1 MNHLQVWSKLKPYI
15 NTHIPTFSTGL
26 LESSRNL
33 SANLVA
39 SAINLD
45 RLGLIFFA
53 VSNISEHL
61 ATRMWYDDC
70 KVNISYLLGKKCNM
84 SKIFGYY
91 ATQKE
96 IHVLTY

>member
-1 MNHLQVWSKLKPYI
+1 MNIFIL
-15 NTHIPTFSTGL
+15 TFSTGL

-39 SAINLD
+39 SAINFD
-45 RLGLIFFA
+45 KLGLIFFA

-70 KVNISYLLGKKCNM
+70 KKNQLKCLQRVHSYTALK
-84 SKIFGYY
+84 
-91 ATQKE
+91 
-96 IHVLTY
+96 